1 MVGMPTVPTP
11 YEPNPH
17 YPTVGGSVTT
27 GWDMPIAELSS
38 MVGDGPTT
46 LAIDGPAAVD
56 WDHLVEEIGRAT
68 PGLAV
73 TWFDVRRC
81 LVPWP
86 ELVRRTAS
94 VALADDPDFD
104 HLATGDLTQ
113 LFDQLPAPPRARCR
127 PHHRLRSGRRT
138 GPARRAVVR
147 RSAET
152 LCRGS
157 DLSGRW
163 RQPRQICGGRSGDHQ
178 AAVLHRLAAARS
190 ASRRDLAA
198 CRSLVRSA
206 AAVDAGVHRSV
217 DAAADRG
224 GARRADL
231 SGLGPRST
239 PRPGA
244 ATGGSASWT

>member
-1 MVGMPTVPTP
+1 MVG
-11 YEPNPH
+11 
-17 YPTVGGSVTT
+17 S
-27 GWDMPIAELSS
+27 
-38 MVGDGPTT
+38 GPTT

-56 WDHLVEEIGRAT
+56 WDHLVEEVGRAT

-104 HLATGDLTQ
+104 HLATGDLAQ
-113 LFDQLPAPPRARCR
+113 LFDQLPAPQPPDAGLTIA
-127 PHHRLRSGRRT
+127 LRSGRRT
-138 GPARRAVVR
+138 GSARRAVVR

-163 RQPRQICGGRSGDHQ
+163 RQPRQVCGGRSGDHQ

-224 GARRADL
+224 GARAPTFPDSAHVQHHALGRPLGAAPAGHEHGRAQHRARVRADRT
-231 SGLGPRST
+231 GER
-239 PRPGA
+239 RPLR
-244 ATGGSASWT
+244 